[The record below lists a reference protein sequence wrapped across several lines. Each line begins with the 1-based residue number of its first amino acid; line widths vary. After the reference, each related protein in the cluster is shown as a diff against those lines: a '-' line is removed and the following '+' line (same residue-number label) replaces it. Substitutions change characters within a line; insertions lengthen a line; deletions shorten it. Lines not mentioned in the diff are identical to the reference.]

1 MLLVKVALAG
11 LIVLTTPLVP
21 GLPDLD
27 PGKQPPQSPP
37 PQQQPPQGQPPAQ
50 PPPQQ
55 SSPGGSPPSAEA
67 QRACKRM
74 AAPWG
79 NDRAS
84 GEPRD
89 PFRTPGRLAT
99 SLRPGWT
106 GCLRGGTYFQSEV
119 VVKRRKVILRSAPG
133 ERATWRGRIVLQGR
147 RQKIVYLVLAGTDG
161 PKSLPSPTVN
171 APEVTVSDN
180 DITNRRGICVNVRS
194 WRGPRPDRFVIQRNR
209 IHDCGRRPPT
219 NHDHGIYVVD
229 AVGGL
234 IRDNVIFRN
243 ADRGVQ
249 LFPDA
254 HRVTVVRNTID
265 GNGSGVIFSNDS
277 SHNVVRENLI
287 SNSVVRWNA
296 ESHELRG
303 PGNRFESNCLKP
315 GHSDDGYNE
324 NGGVMLP
331 EIVAQ
336 SKNVVIDREPYRAR
350 ADGDYTPAGDACGK
364 RGASGPARKPR

>member
-1 MLLVKVALAG
+1 MALVKLALAG
-11 LIVLTTPLVP
+11 LLVIATPLVP

-27 PGKQPPQSPP
+27 PGKPP
-37 PQQQPPQGQPPAQ
+37 PEQRPPGQAPPAQ
-50 PPPQQ
+50 PPASGPAA
-55 SSPGGSPPSAEA
+55 SPPSKEA
-67 QRACKRM
+67 VRACKRM

-79 NDRAS
+79 SDRAS
-84 GEPRD
+84 GKPRE
-89 PFRTPGRLAT
+89 PFRTPARLA
-99 SLRPGWT
+99 SALRPGWT

-119 VVKRRKVILRSAPG
+119 VVKRRKVTLRSAPG

-147 RQKIVYLVLAGTDG
+147 RQKLVDLTLDGTEG
-161 PKSLPSPTVN
+161 RKSLPSPTLN
-171 APEVTVSDN
+171 APEVVVSDS
-180 DITNRRGICVNVRS
+180 DITNRRGICITVRT
-194 WRGPRPDRFVIQRNR
+194 WRGPRPDGFVIQRNR

-254 HRVTVVRNTID
+254 QRVTVVRNTID

-277 SHNVVRENLI
+277 SDNVVRENLI

-296 ESHELRG
+296 ESHKLRG
-303 PGNRFESNCLKP
+303 GGNRFESNCLKP
-315 GHSDDGYNE
+315 GHAEEGYNQ

-331 EIVAQ
+331 PIVAQ
-336 SKNVVIDREPYRAR
+336 SDNLVIEGEPYRAR
-350 ADGDYTPAGDACGK
+350 ADGDYTPASGACGK
-364 RGASGPARKPR
+364 RGAQGPARKPR

>member
-1 MLLVKVALAG
+1 MPFLKLALVGVVILAA
-11 LIVLTTPLVP
+11 PLVP

-27 PGKQPPQSPP
+27 PAKPPP
-37 PQQQPPQGQPPAQ
+37 PQQAPPEQ
-50 PPPQQ
+50 PPPPRSE
-55 SSPGGSPPSAEA
+55 SSAPPPSKEA
-67 QRACKRM
+67 LRVCKRM

-84 GEPRD
+84 GKPRE
-89 PFRTPGRLAT
+89 PFRSPGRLAT

-106 GCLRGGTYFQSEV
+106 GCLRSGTYSESEV
-119 VVKRRKVILRSAPG
+119 VVKRRKITLRSSPG

-147 RQKIVYLVLAGTDG
+147 RQKLVDLTLDGTDG
-161 PKSLPSPTVN
+161 RKSLPNPTVN
-171 APEVTVSDN
+171 APEVTISDS
-180 DITNRRGICVNVRS
+180 DITNRKGICINVRS
-194 WRGPRPDRFVIQRNR
+194 WRGPRPDGFVIQRNR

-249 LFPDA
+249 LFPNA
-254 HRVTVVRNTID
+254 ERVTVVRNTID

-277 SHNVVRENLI
+277 SNNLVRDNVI
-287 SNSVVRWNA
+287 SNSVERWNA
-296 ESHELRG
+296 ESHKLRG
-303 PGNRFESNCLKP
+303 AGNRFESNCLKP
-315 GHSDDGYNE
+315 GNDEEGYNQ

-331 EIVAQ
+331 AIVAQ
-336 SKNVVIDREPYRAR
+336 SGNVVTDHEPYRAR
-350 ADGDYTPAGDACGK
+350 SDGDYTPAGDACGK
-364 RGASGPARKPR
+364 RGARGPARKPR